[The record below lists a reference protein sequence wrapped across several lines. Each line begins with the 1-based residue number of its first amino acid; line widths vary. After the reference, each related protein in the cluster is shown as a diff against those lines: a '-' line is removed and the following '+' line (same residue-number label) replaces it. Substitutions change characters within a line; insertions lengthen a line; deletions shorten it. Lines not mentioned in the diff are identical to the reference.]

1 MDYKRTLN
9 LPKTSFPM
17 KADLARREVE
27 IQKFWSENDIYK
39 RLRLACKGKPKYILH
54 DGPPYANES
63 IHIGTALN
71 KILKDI
77 IVRCKT
83 MSGFDA
89 PYLPG
94 WDCHG
99 LPIEL
104 QVMKKLGSS
113 GGSLSALEV
122 RKRCKEHARK
132 FVDLQKSEFKRLG
145 IFGDWENAYLTM
157 DPQYEALEIEAFGR
171 MWKDGLIY
179 RGLRPIHWCPSCE
192 TALAE
197 AEIEYGEHTSPSVY
211 VKFPLKSSQ
220 GEGIPDLPAS
230 VLVWT
235 TTPWTLIANVAIAV
249 HPDYEYALVRVKSQS
264 LSGQGEEEIL
274 IMVENL
280 AERIMEVIGI
290 EEYEIVG
297 KKAGRELDGLVC
309 KHPFIDRESPLV
321 CGGHVSREEGTGCVH
336 TAPGHGREDFE
347 IGERVGLAVISPVD
361 EKGRFTEETS
371 EFQGK
376 GVFESNPAIIEKM
389 KENGSLCHAASLT
402 HSYPHCWRCKN
413 PLIVR
418 ATEQWFISIDSG
430 NLRESALS
438 EVQKVKW
445 IPRWGELRISNML
458 KERPDWCISRQ
469 RFWGVPI
476 PAFYCKKCG
485 HLLVT
490 EELIESVRKLVSET
504 GSDVWFEKS
513 EEELL
518 GPDVRCE
525 RCRSAKFRK
534 EKDIFDVWFDSGT
547 SFRAV
552 SQKRGELSFPAALY
566 LEGTDQYRGWFQTSL
581 LASVAIEKK
590 APYEMVL
597 THGFMVDGEGKK
609 MSKSLGNLI
618 SSTELVEKY
627 GADILRLW
635 VSSEDYQSDIRFS
648 EEILERVGEAYR
660 RFRNTVRY
668 ILGNISDFD
677 PGSDRIAYENLP
689 EMERWVLSRLQR
701 FLKSGKSAYETFE
714 FHRVYHAMHNFC
726 TVDLSAFYFD
736 VIKDKL
742 YTFPAEGPERRS
754 VQTVLYEVLDAL
766 VRLMAPIL
774 PHTCEEAWE
783 HLPVVGEKP
792 VSVHLALLPDVDEDY
807 IDEELESRWN
817 EILNARREVNKHLES
832 ARQEKRIGN
841 SLQAKVTLEIPQG
854 EMLDLLSQYG
864 NQLAAVFIVSQVEC
878 KQSDSAELSVEIS
891 DADGEKCQRCWKYSP
906 AVGASGEHP
915 EICDVCL
922 ETVTGRG
929 SR

>member
-1 MDYKRTLN
+1 MCDMDYKQTLN

-17 KADLARREVE
+17 KANLARREVE
-27 IQKFWSENDIYK
+27 IQKFWSDNDIYK
-39 RLRLACKGKPKYILH
+39 KLRLARKGKPKYVLH

-77 IVRCKT
+77 IVRYKT

-104 QVMKKLGSS
+104 QVMKRLGAS
-113 GGSLSALEV
+113 GGKLPALEV
-122 RKRCKEHARK
+122 RKRCKEHAQK
-132 FVDLQKSEFKRLG
+132 FVDLQRSEFKRLG
-145 IFGDWENAYLTM
+145 VFGDWGNAYLTM
-157 DPQYEALEIEAFGR
+157 DPQYEAVEIETFGKL
-171 MWKDGLIY
+171 WKDGLIY

-197 AEIEYGEHTSPSVY
+197 AEIEYGEHTSPSIY
-211 VKFPLKSSQ
+211 IKFPMPVSPCDAV
-220 GEGIPDLPAS
+220 PDLPAS

-235 TTPWTLIANVAIAV
+235 TTPWTLIANAAIAV
-249 HPDYEYALVRVKSQS
+249 HPDCQYAMVRVKPQS
-264 LSGQGEEEIL
+264 SSGQGEEEIL
-274 IMVENL
+274 LL
-280 AERIMEVIGI
+280 AEDLVERIMKVLGV

-297 KKAGRELDGLVC
+297 KKAGKELDGLVC
-309 KHPFIDRESPLV
+309 KHPFIDRESSLV
-321 CGGHVSREEGTGCVH
+321 CGRHVSREEGTGCVH

-347 IGERVGLAVISPVD
+347 IGQKVGLAVISPVD
-361 EKGRFTEETS
+361 ERGRFTEEAG
-371 EFQGK
+371 EFRGK
-376 GVFESNPAIIEKM
+376 GVFESNSAIIERM
-389 KENGSLCHAASLT
+389 KQNGSLCREETLT
-402 HSYPHCWRCKN
+402 HSYPFCWRCKS
-413 PLIVR
+413 PLIMR
-418 ATEQWFISIDSG
+418 ATEQWFLSIDSG
-430 NLRESALS
+430 NLRESTLS
-438 EVQKVKW
+438 EVRKVKW
-445 IPRWGELRISNML
+445 IPRWGELRLSNMV

-476 PAFYCKKCG
+476 PAFYCDKCG
-485 HLLVT
+485 HLLIT
-490 EELIESVRKLVSET
+490 EKLIESVKKLVSEF

-518 GPDVRCE
+518 GAGVRCE
-525 RCRSAKFRK
+525 RCGSEKFRK

-552 SQKRGELSFPAALY
+552 CQRREELSFPAALY
-566 LEGTDQYRGWFQTSL
+566 LEGTDQYRGWFQASL
-581 LASVAIEKK
+581 LASAATEKE
-590 APYEMVL
+590 APYKMVL

-627 GADILRLW
+627 GADMLRLW
-635 VSSEDYQSDIRFS
+635 VSAEDYQSDIRFS

-677 PGSDRIAYENLP
+677 PGRDSVKYENLP
-689 EMERWVLSRLQR
+689 EMERWVLSRLQK
-701 FLKSGKSAYETFE
+701 FLRNGKSAYEAFE

-726 TVDLSAFYFD
+726 TVELSAFYFD

-742 YTFPAEGPERRS
+742 YTFPGEGLERRS
-754 VQTVLYEVLDAL
+754 AQTVLYEVLHAI
-766 VRLMAPIL
+766 VRLMAPIV
-774 PHTCEEAWE
+774 PHTCEEVWE

-792 VSVHLALLPDVDEDY
+792 LSVHLTLMPDVKENY
-807 IDEELESRWN
+807 IDEELERRWN
-817 EILNARREVNKHLES
+817 EILNVRDEVNKHLES
-832 ARQEKRIGN
+832 ARQEKSIRN
-841 SLQAKVTLEIPQG
+841 SLQAKVTLGVPQG
-854 EMLDLLSQYG
+854 ELLDLLRQYED
-864 NQLAAVFIVSQVEC
+864 QLPAVFIVSQVEC
-878 KQSDSAELSVEIS
+878 KQSDSAELSVEVS

-906 AVGASGEHP
+906 TVGASGEHP

-922 ETVTGRG
+922 GVVTP
-929 SR
+929 